1 VTLKLG
7 QVIERIGPAEFAGV
21 DQAHEHI
28 PDVGAMASLVEQ
40 RILAMENRLLQ
51 GPLTDIIVQGRPG
64 HAQEE
69 RQLHPVFQQIGDGP
83 A

>member
-1 VTLKLG
+1 MTLKLG

-40 RILAMENRLLQ
+40 RILAMENRLL
-51 GPLTDIIVQGRPG
+51 DRIVIIPSLLQRFFTTY
-64 HAQEE
+64 
-69 RQLHPVFQQIGDGP
+69 RQVGQAFC
-83 A
+83 